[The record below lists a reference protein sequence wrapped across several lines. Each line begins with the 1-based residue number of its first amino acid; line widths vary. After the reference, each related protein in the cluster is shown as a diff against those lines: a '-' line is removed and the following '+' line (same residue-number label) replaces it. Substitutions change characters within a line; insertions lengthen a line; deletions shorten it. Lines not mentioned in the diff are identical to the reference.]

1 MYICIDRPTRKPPRA
16 RQLSDLS
23 ASSTA
28 LASLIR
34 AELGSLNALRDAL
47 VRQTRG
53 AGRARSLAVEAVQ
66 GIEAQQ
72 CALAAVVAGGDE
84 RLLGYRS

>member
-1 MYICIDRPTRKPPRA
+1 
-16 RQLSDLS
+16 LSDLS

-72 CALAAVVAGGDE
+72 CALAAVAVGGGFGDGW
-84 RLLGYRS
+84 RSSGYRT

>member
-1 MYICIDRPTRKPPRA
+1 
-16 RQLSDLS
+16 
-23 ASSTA
+23 
-28 LASLIR
+28 
-34 AELGSLNALRDAL
+34 

-72 CALAAVVAGGDE
+72 CALAAVVGGGGD
-84 RLLGYRS
+84 GYGRWR